1 VLGIDG
7 KSAAGRAGGRGAW
20 SKGEGWGR
28 DERLGFVELFA
39 GHEFGEGFKAIYVGV
54 VTGSEG
60 AGVPGVGRDI
70 VERQALA
77 MFIEIGEEGFGARM
91 ALLGGEA
98 GPVGGLFI
106 VVRDADALEIT
117 ISETVLARCEALYRG
132 SSEPI
137 CGLDVVNRSGVATIV
152 KRAEILLCHGVS
164 MLGRKLIPV
173 K

>member
-1 VLGIDG
+1 VLGIEG
-7 KSAAGRAGGRGAW
+7 KSVASGAGGRGAW

-54 VTGSEG
+54 VAGSEG

-77 MFIEIGEEGFGARM
+77 MFIKIGEEGFGARM

-106 VVRDADALEIT
+106 VVRDSDALEIT
-117 ISETVLARCEALYRG
+117 IGETVLGLCETLYRG
-132 SSEPI
+132 SAEPI
-137 CGLDVVNRSGVATIV
+137 CGLDVVDWSGVAKIV
-152 KRAEILLCHGVS
+152 ERAQVLLRHAIA
-164 MLGRKLIPV
+164 MLGGQLIPV